1 MVSATEK
8 VAPGKREQNRNAR
21 RSSIL
26 DAARR
31 ILTSGGA
38 EALVIRRLADMAK
51 TTPRTIY
58 AIFGSKEGVL
68 LALYLD
74 VSDLPLAFS
83 NAKSKTL
90 AQILANFGSAMDR
103 ITAEA
108 SLMRPLIYA
117 LQYAGLTSERV
128 TMEDDVAEALS
139 RSLEIC
145 RLRGELE
152 DLVAPRML
160 ARQIVLTFVQGLR
173 RWSQQKV
180 PDGSL
185 CPDTLFGITLLMMGA
200 ATPGCRRQL
209 QLHLK
214 ARQAEMVQY
223 DLT

>member
-1 MVSATEK
+1 MTGASGKTM
-8 VAPGKREQNRNAR
+8 PGKREQNRSAR
-21 RSSIL
+21 RNTIL
-26 DAARR
+26 DAARQ
-31 ILTSGGA
+31 ILISGGA

-68 LALYLD
+68 LALYLE

-83 NAKSKTL
+83 NDTSKNL
-90 AQILANFGSAMDR
+90 EQILDNFGLAMDR
-103 ITAEA
+103 ITAET

-117 LQYAGLTSERV
+117 LQYAGLTSERI
-128 TMEDDVAEALS
+128 TMEDDVAEVLS

-160 ARQIVLTFVQGLR
+160 ARQIVLTFIQGLR

-180 PDGSL
+180 PDASL
-185 CPDTLFGITLLMMGA
+185 RPDTLFGITLLMMGA
-200 ATPGCRRQL
+200 ATPDCRQQL
-209 QLHLK
+209 QLLLK
-214 ARQAEMVQY
+214 AWQVEMV
-223 DLT
+223 

>member
-1 MVSATEK
+1 MTGASGKTM
-8 VAPGKREQNRNAR
+8 PGKREQNRSAR
-21 RSSIL
+21 RNTIL
-26 DAARR
+26 DAARQ
-31 ILTSGGA
+31 ILISGGA

-68 LALYLD
+68 LALYLE

-83 NAKSKTL
+83 NDTSKNVE
-90 AQILANFGSAMDR
+90 QILDNFGLAMDR
-103 ITAEA
+103 ITAET

-117 LQYAGLTSERV
+117 LQYAGLTSERI
-128 TMEDDVAEALS
+128 TMEDDVAEVLS

-160 ARQIVLTFVQGLR
+160 ARQIVLTFIQGLR

-180 PDGSL
+180 PDASL
-185 CPDTLFGITLLMMGA
+185 RPDTLFGITLLMMGA
-200 ATPGCRRQL
+200 ATPDCRQQL
-209 QLHLK
+209 QLLLK
-214 ARQAEMVQY
+214 AWQVEMV
-223 DLT
+223 